1 MNPGATHLNGNQRSS
16 AQPARVQ
23 QPSWGAGPQQGEYSH
38 CMPSRSPAQA
48 LLQVRSG
55 HRQPTAALRGTAP
68 GLPSC
73 AFPATFW
80 VLGPEALTCAGAKFS
95 VANAPSSHQV
105 LQEVHDP
112 HKMGD
117 RPPASVQQDAPFLRT
132 QRPPQGDSSTRWNPP
147 WSQPLLL
154 WAALPVGRKPPGKK
168 PPHPA
173 QAQGIRVA

>member
-1 MNPGATHLNGNQRSS
+1 MGTSGAL
-16 AQPARVQ
+16 
-23 QPSWGAGPQQGEYSH
+23 
-38 CMPSRSPAQA
+38 PSRPGSSSPPGEQA
-48 LLQVRSG
+48 HSRVSTVTACPAGAPLRPSSRSG